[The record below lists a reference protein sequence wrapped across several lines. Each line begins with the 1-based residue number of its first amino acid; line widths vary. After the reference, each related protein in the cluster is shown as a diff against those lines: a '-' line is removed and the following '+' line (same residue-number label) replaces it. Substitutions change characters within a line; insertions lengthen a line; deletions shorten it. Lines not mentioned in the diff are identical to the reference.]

1 LKQFVYKPYAWKKA
15 INSPEHKLQV
25 GSFIF
30 SKKRGSNGSQSMQNY
45 YFAFKVIEINGD
57 LVRLSV
63 IRKLSDKNNLL
74 QGDFSTTKEGYKNL
88 KENIQNLT
96 ITGILTK
103 KLYTDWDLAE
113 KPFDPNNTLIKAFNK
128 NKLDSIVENIQP
140 KHQTY
145 KELVKALEIIN
156 TYPKEEPT
164 DTIKSVDKITLK
176 DTNNALISIK
186 KKLLFW
192 KDLTGKDSLTNI
204 YDQKTFEAV
213 KRFQER
219 HGLAADGVIGYG
231 TLSALNFS
239 KEKRKQQI
247 IANLERWRWYNNDL
261 SFEDYQRQIDAIRE
275 ILKGNFKESMKD
287 FKRLMN
293 DYAQNLHFE
302 EAQKIKEKIEILENY
317 QSRSTIVNPKITN
330 VDVFSIVS
338 DESAAYVNF
347 LQISHGSI
355 IRSHTMEI
363 KKKLDETDEEL
374 LELAVVEMRER
385 FNLLSKEVI
394 VPFEIDLG
402 EKIKVTIPQLGDKK
416 QILDLSIR
424 NAKFYRIEQLKQ
436 LQIVDPDRHVNR
448 IMAQMQKD
456 LRLPAEPRHI
466 ECFDN
471 SNIQGTNPVAA
482 CVVFKDGKASKK
494 DYRHFNVKTVE
505 GPDDFASMTEIVYRR
520 YKRLLDENEPL
531 PQLIIIDGGKGQL
544 SAALKSIDDLGLR
557 GKIAIIGIAKRLEE
571 LFYPGDSIPL
581 YLDKKSETLKV
592 IQQLRN
598 EAHRFGITFHRDK
611 RSKAALNSSVESIPG
626 IGEKTMLTLIQHFKS
641 VKRLKLA
648 TEKEISDV
656 VGVSKAK
663 KIVDFYKTN

>member
-1 LKQFVYKPYAWKKA
+1 MQTPSLDLQILTLPDNPGVYQYYDKDGKILYVGKA
-15 INSPEHKLQV
+15 
-25 GSFIF
+25 
-30 SKKRGSNGSQSMQNY
+30 
-45 YFAFKVIEINGD
+45 
-57 LVRLSV
+57 
-63 IRKLSDKNNLL
+63 
-74 QGDFSTTKEGYKNL
+74 KNL
-88 KENIQNLT
+88 KKRVSSYFNKIHDTRKTNVLVRKIVTIKHIVVPTETDALLLENN
-96 ITGILTK
+96 
-103 KLYTDWDLAE
+103 
-113 KPFDPNNTLIKAFNK
+113 LIKTLQPRYNVLLRDDKSYPWICIKKEPFSRIFLTRRMVKDGSEYFGPYTNFK
-128 NKLDSIVENIQP
+128 MVYTILDLI
-140 KHQTY
+140 
-145 KELVKALEIIN
+145 KEL
-156 TYPKEEPT
+156 YPLRT
-164 DTIKSVDKITLK
+164 C
-176 DTNNALISIK
+176 N
-186 KKLLFW
+186 
-192 KDLTGKDSLTNI
+192 
-204 YDQKTFEAV
+204 Y
-213 KRFQER
+213 
-219 HGLAADGVIGYG
+219 
-231 TLSALNFS
+231 
-239 KEKRKQQI
+239 
-247 IANLERWRWYNNDL
+247 DL
-261 SFEDYQRQIDAIRE
+261 SKSNIDAGKFKVCLEYHIGNCKGPCEGIVPLEEYQRQVDAIRE

-293 DYAQNLHFE
+293 QYAQDLRFE

-330 VDVFSIVS
+330 IDVFSIVS

-355 IRSHTMEI
+355 IRSHTLEI
-363 KKKLDETDEEL
+363 KKKLDESDEEL
-374 LELAVVEMRER
+374 LELAIIELRER
-385 FNLLSKEVI
+385 FNLLSKEII

-402 EKIKVTIPQLGDKK
+402 ENIKTTVPQLGDKK

-436 LQIVDPDRHVNR
+436 LQIVDPDRHTNR

-456 LRLPAEPRHI
+456 LRLPSEPRHI

-544 SAALKSIDDLGLR
+544 SAALKSIDALELR

-656 VGVSKAK
+656 IGVSKAK